1 MDPKFCGCLGDI
13 ANGVEP
19 RCDRRSV
26 LGGVLTVVANIETTP
41 GCCSRGSR
49 VSSSLSWARSTRAC
63 TSANRATAGSP
74 GAATVT
80 RRMSSTSRRMMGSAA
95 GSLDE

>member
-26 LGGVLTVVANIETTP
+26 LGGVLTVVGQHGNHTGMLQPRFPSEFIVEVGKEHA
-41 GCCSRGSR
+41 SVY
-49 VSSSLSWARSTRAC
+49 VSQSCDRW
-63 TSANRATAGSP
+63 
-74 GAATVT
+74 
-80 RRMSSTSRRMMGSAA
+80 
-95 GSLDE
+95 